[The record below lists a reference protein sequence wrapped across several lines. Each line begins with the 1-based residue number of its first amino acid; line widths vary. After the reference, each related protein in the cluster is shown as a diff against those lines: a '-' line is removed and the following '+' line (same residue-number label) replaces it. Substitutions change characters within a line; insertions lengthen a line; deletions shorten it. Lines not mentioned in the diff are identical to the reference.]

1 MSGSVGGMR
10 SKERAVQHGE
20 VFTPSWVVELMLDL
34 VEDES
39 KRIDSRFL
47 EPACGSGNFLLPV
60 LRRKL
65 ATVHARY
72 ASSDFERRHFAL
84 FAVMCIYGIE
94 LLDDNVKECR
104 ENLAEVFAQY
114 LGINSSDIWYDAV
127 TAVLAANIVHGDA
140 LSLTTRESV
149 PQPIAFPEWSYLGRG
164 LYRRRDFRYD
174 TLVKM
179 SSFSAEE
186 TLFADL
192 SSHEIFVPTTD
203 HGTLSVK
210 DIAAATGT
218 VQ

>member
-1 MSGSVGGMR
+1 MR

-114 LGINSSDIWYDAV
+114 LGINSSDIWFDAV

-164 LYRRRDFRYD
+164 LYSRRDFRYD

-192 SSHEIFVPTTD
+192 SNHEIFVPTTD

>member
-1 MSGSVGGMR
+1 MK
-10 SKERAVQHGE
+10 SKQRAIDHGE
-20 VFTPSWVVELMLDL
+20 VFTPSWVVEQMLDL

-65 ATVHARY
+65 ATVRARY
-72 ASSDFERRHFAL
+72 AKSDFENRHFAL
-84 FAVMCIYGIE
+84 FSVMCIYGVE
-94 LLDDNVKECR
+94 LLEDNVKECR
-104 ENLAEVFAQY
+104 ENLAEVFAEY
-114 LGINSSDIWYDAV
+114 LGVNSSDTWYQAV
-127 TAVLAANIVHGDA
+127 TAVLDANIVHGDA

-179 SSFSAEE
+179 SAFSVEE
-186 TLFADL
+186 SLFADPGD
-192 SSHEIFVPTTD
+192 HEIFVPTAD

-210 DIAAATGT
+210 DVAATRT
-218 VQ
+218 VR